1 LRYKARVALPTH
13 EQRFTDRL
21 IRALNVIVALFGIV
35 VTSPIMLVTALLIKL
50 TSPGPVI
57 YKQKRVGLDRRTVRG
72 PEARNHRRRADYG
85 GQIFT
90 IYKFRTMR
98 EDGKV
103 TKQVWASADDPRI
116 TPVGRVLRATRVDEI
131 PQFFNV
137 LRGDMNIVGPRPEQ
151 PQIFEELSGQI
162 QSYRRRQRVLPGITG
177 LAQVELGYDTT
188 VERVGKKVELDLQ
201 YIRSRSAAKDLMIM
215 AKTIPVMVSRK
226 VWM

>member
-1 LRYKARVALPTH
+1 LRYKARVTLPTH
-13 EQRFTDRL
+13 EQRFTERL
-21 IRALNVIVALFGIV
+21 IRAINVIVALFGIV

-50 TSPGPVI
+50 TSPGAVI
-57 YKQKRVGLDRRTVRG
+57 YKQKRVGLDRRGVHG
-72 PEARNHRRRADYG
+72 PEARNHRRKADQG
-85 GQIFT
+85 GQLFT

-98 EDGKV
+98 DDGKV
-103 TKQVWASADDPRI
+103 TRQVWAAADDPRI

-137 LRGDMNIVGPRPEQ
+137 LRGHMNIVGPRPEQ

-162 QSYRRRQRVLPGITG
+162 QSLLPGITG

-201 YIRSRSAAKDLMIM
+201 YIRSRSACKDLMIM
-215 AKTIPVMVSRK
+215 AKTIPVMVGRK